1 MELRRMNVQTAD
13 KGEEPLKPPSA
24 LPAQTHS
31 RRWGAGPRSPSSCLR
46 QRRVRS
52 LRTRSLLT
60 PSCYLSGEG
69 SIRTPKASAFPTPL
83 RCCSLLQSSF
93 TNTISQKG
101 LDLCPLSFR
110 IITWQLEKAALPS
123 DIGLSLPLP
132 SGANWHLLSVAHS
145 GHCRSLRAVDPQFQR
160 LGDTGRRTDARIPEA
175 WAQRL
180 RT

>member
-1 MELRRMNVQTAD
+1 MGGRSQ
-13 KGEEPLKPPSA
+13 EPQQPPPSA
-24 LPAQTHS
+24 E
-31 RRWGAGPRSPSSCLR
+31 GPLAKD
-46 QRRVRS
+46 
-52 LRTRSLLT
+52 TWSLLT

-123 DIGLSLPLP
+123 DVGLSLPLP
-132 SGANWHLLSVAHS
+132 CLTEFMSIIKFLFYATIFVWGNV
-145 GHCRSLRAVDPQFQR
+145 GEEVVVMQ
-160 LGDTGRRTDARIPEA
+160 
-175 WAQRL
+175 
-180 RT
+180 

>member
-1 MELRRMNVQTAD
+1 MRSHLSPPMHCLPKHTQGDGGRPQ
-13 KGEEPLKPPSA
+13 EPQQPPPSA
-24 LPAQTHS
+24 E
-31 RRWGAGPRSPSSCLR
+31 GPLAKDA
-46 QRRVRS
+46 
-52 LRTRSLLT
+52 RSLLT

-123 DIGLSLPLP
+123 DVGLSLPLP